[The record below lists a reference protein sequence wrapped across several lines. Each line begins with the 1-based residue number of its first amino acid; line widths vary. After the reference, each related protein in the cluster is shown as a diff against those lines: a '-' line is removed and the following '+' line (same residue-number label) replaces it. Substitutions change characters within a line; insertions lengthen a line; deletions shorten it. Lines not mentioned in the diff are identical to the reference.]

1 MKTSDKNNPFKTPDS
16 YFEEF
21 SDTLN
26 TRIKE
31 DKLKL
36 SKEHGFTLPEDY
48 LESLNCNIQKK
59 LTPKESK
66 VIQLN
71 PYKKYYLV
79 VASTAALALLVF
91 GINWNRGQE
100 TPSWDDIANTDIES
114 YFDTNDIGLS
124 SYEIAEVMPVDDLEI
139 TDFLTSELSEE
150 HIVDYLNEHTDNFEE
165 LNLEEDE

>member
-1 MKTSDKNNPFKTPDS
+1 MKASDKNNPFKTPDS
-16 YFEEF
+16 YFEKF
-21 SDTLN
+21 SDALN

-31 DKLKL
+31 DELKL
-36 SKEHGFTLPEDY
+36 SKEHGFTLPEGY
-48 LESLNCNIQKK
+48 LESLNSNIQKK
-59 LTPKESK
+59 IESKETK

-79 VASTAALALLVF
+79 VASTAALVLLVF

-114 YFDTNDIGLS
+114 YFDTNDVGLT
-124 SYEIAEVMPVDDLEI
+124 SYEIAEVMPVEDLEI
-139 TDFLTSELSEE
+139 TDFLNSELSEE
-150 HIVDYLNEHTDNFEE
+150 QIVDYLNEHTDDFEE

>member
-1 MKTSDKNNPFKTPDS
+1 MKASDKNNPFKTPDN
-16 YFEEF
+16 YFEKF
-21 SDTLN
+21 SDALN

-31 DKLKL
+31 DELKL
-36 SKEHGFTLPEDY
+36 SKEHGFTLPEGY
-48 LESLNCNIQKK
+48 LESLNSNIQKK
-59 LTPKESK
+59 IESKETK

-79 VASTAALALLVF
+79 VASTAALVLLVF

-114 YFDTNDIGLS
+114 YFDTNDVGLT
-124 SYEIAEVMPVDDLEI
+124 SYEIAEVMPVEDLEI
-139 TDFLTSELSEE
+139 TDFLNSELSEE
-150 HIVDYLNEHTDNFEE
+150 QIVDYLNEHTDDFEE

>member
-1 MKTSDKNNPFKTPDS
+1 MKASDKNNPFKTPDS
-16 YFEEF
+16 YFEKF

-31 DKLKL
+31 DELKL
-36 SKEHGFTLPEDY
+36 SKEHGFTLPEGY
-48 LESLNCNIQKK
+48 LESLNSNIQKK
-59 LTPKESK
+59 LESKETK

-79 VASTAALALLVF
+79 VASTAALVLLVF

-114 YFDTNDIGLS
+114 YFDTNDVGLT
-124 SYEIAEVMPVDDLEI
+124 SYEIAEVMPVEDLEI
-139 TDFLTSELSEE
+139 TDFLNSELSEE
-150 HIVDYLNEHTDNFEE
+150 QIVDYLNEHTDDFEE